1 MANYY
6 QYKPGLGAVGQYQVS
21 GKPFIT
27 GSVDCSSGPTEIV
40 FPSVTSWVVVQNHD
54 TVNTLYVAVS
64 ENGLPSKGGD
74 NHFQVLKSG
83 TYAYWSVPS
92 LDLKVTSLWVEGS
105 TDTDVL
111 AGLTAIEVSEIP
123 NNWSGSSGVG

>member
-1 MANYY
+1 
-6 QYKPGLGAVGQYQVS
+6 
-21 GKPFIT
+21 
-27 GSVDCSSGPTEIV
+27 
-40 FPSVTSWVVVQNHD
+40 
-54 TVNTLYVAVS
+54 VNTLNVAVS
-64 ENGLPSKGGD
+64 ENGLPSQGGD
-74 NHFQVLKSG
+74 NYFQVLKSG

>member
-6 QYKPGLGAVGQYQVS
+6 QYKPGLGAVGQYQAS

-27 GSVDCSSGPTEIV
+27 GSVDCTSGPTEIS

-54 TVNTLYVAVS
+54 KSNTLYVAVS
-64 ENGLPSKGGD
+64 ENGLPSKGGT
-74 NHFQVLKSG
+74 NHFQILDAS
-83 TYAYWSVPS
+83 TYSYWSAPS
-92 LDLKVTSLWVEGS
+92 LDLKVTSLWIEGS
-105 TDTDVL
+105 DDADVM
-111 AGLTAIEVSEIP
+111 AGLTGIEVSEIP